1 MLDRKIW
8 AAASIMIDEH
18 GIRAAKRTA
27 EKAGHLL
34 HVGDVE
40 GYMLYRRILQCV
52 EALQSKEPRPTEFV
66 H

>member
-8 AAASIMIDEH
+8 AAATIMIDEH
-18 GIRAAKRTA
+18 GIRAAKQAA

-40 GYMLYRRILQCV
+40 GYHLYRRILQCV
-52 EALQSKEPRPTEFV
+52 EALQAKAPHPAEYI